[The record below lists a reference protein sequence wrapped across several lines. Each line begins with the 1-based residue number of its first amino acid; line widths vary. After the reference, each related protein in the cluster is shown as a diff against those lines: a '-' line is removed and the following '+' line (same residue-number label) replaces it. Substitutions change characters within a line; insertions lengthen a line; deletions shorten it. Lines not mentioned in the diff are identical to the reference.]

1 MCRPVWNRLMAS
13 GRLSH
18 IAASARAVRQIA
30 GALDEFCLRERLP
43 TDVAWQLR
51 VAVDEIVSNIVTH
64 ASAGAPAAIDVDF
77 RREGNAVEIAI
88 ADDGPAFDPFG
99 RPDPDVSAP
108 LDARE
113 PGGLGI
119 FLVKS
124 LMDDVRYTRTAK
136 NVVTLYKRL
145 RPVSLPGEHGVS

>member
-1 MCRPVWNRLMAS
+1 MCRPVGNRLMAS

-30 GALDEFCLRERLP
+30 GALDEFCLQERLP
-43 TDVAWQLR
+43 PDVAWQLR

-64 ASAGAPAAIDVDF
+64 ASAGAAPAIDVDF